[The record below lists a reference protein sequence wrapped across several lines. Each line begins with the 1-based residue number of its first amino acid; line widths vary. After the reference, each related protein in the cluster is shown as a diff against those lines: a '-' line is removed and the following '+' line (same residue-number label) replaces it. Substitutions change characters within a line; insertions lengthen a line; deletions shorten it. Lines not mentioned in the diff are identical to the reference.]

1 MSKYFHYNLEQLLMF
16 GEINFITIK
25 ENYKKYEGNNL
36 NSSIYGFTISVKY
49 KENTINK
56 KIVGLIPPKNK
67 CFTNGKEL
75 TLSDI
80 NFNGTIQ
87 ELLPYIKYNDYWCNC
102 RLENQNL
109 KEIKIINVDFTSKIK
124 AYKYLLSLD
133 NTTIKKYSTDNISIL
148 HNKILYMLY
157 NKRFSHKL
165 KDDLYGHLSYFYNYE
180 KYQNYNHNIKL
191 HMLNKIKDK
200 ISIDIIKGITYKE
213 IVYKNIEEIF
223 MDFNLIEESINE
235 IDFNNL

>member
-1 MSKYFHYNLEQLLMF
+1 MSKYFHYSLQQLLMF
-16 GEINFITIK
+16 GEIDFIIIK

-36 NSSIYGFTISVKY
+36 NSSIYGFTISVTY
-49 KENTINK
+49 KENSIDK
-56 KIVGLIPPKNK
+56 KIVSLIPPNNK
-67 CFTNGKEL
+67 CFTNGKYL
-75 TLSDI
+75 VLSNI
-80 NFNGTIQ
+80 NFNGDIK
-87 ELLPYIKYNDYWCNC
+87 ELIPYIKYNDYWCNC

-109 KEIKIINVDFTSKIK
+109 KEVKIINIDFTSKIE
-124 AYKYLLSLD
+124 AYKYLLSLND
-133 NTTIKKYSTDNISIL
+133 VIVNKYSTDNISIL

-165 KDDLYGHLSYFYNYE
+165 RDDLYGHLSYFKNHE

-191 HMLNKIKDK
+191 YMLNKIKDK
-200 ISIDIIKGITYKE
+200 ISIDIIKGITYKG
-213 IVYKNIEEIF
+213 IIYKNIEEIF